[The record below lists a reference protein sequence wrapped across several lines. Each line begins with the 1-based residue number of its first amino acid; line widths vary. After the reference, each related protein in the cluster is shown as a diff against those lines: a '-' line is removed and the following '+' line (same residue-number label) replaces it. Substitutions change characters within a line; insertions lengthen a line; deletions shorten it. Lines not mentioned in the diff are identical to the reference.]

1 MPPAIHRYALQRK
14 KEGVGNR
21 TVNLAVLTLGN
32 LFRFAKKEAVF
43 SGKLPTEDWE
53 PLEYHPE
60 KQQLLSKEEIDHFCA
75 VALSKMEDGTP
86 RFKNGEMLVDAVR
99 FMSASGARV
108 SSAFALRWPDVD
120 WERRQLHLTRE
131 TKYSKAMVVD
141 FNEELEKLLKEMY
154 SRRQP
159 DTDAVFPGNR
169 SGKSESVG
177 PLRKTFE
184 MVCTAANLPK
194 FKFHSLRVYFISTCV
209 MAKIDLLTIASWVG
223 HADTVL
229 IGRVY
234 GHLNDSHKK
243 QEAQKLVFNSRTEQS
258 NLNTG
263 TLIDVSKMTAAE
275 LFQLMQ
281 QKIQNENGQAQ
292 ASGIKGRVKG

>member
-1 MPPAIHRYALQRK
+1 
-14 KEGVGNR
+14 
-21 TVNLAVLTLGN
+21 

-60 KQQLLSKEEIDHFCA
+60 KQQLLSKEEIDHFCT

-99 FMSASGARV
+99 FMSVSGARV

-120 WERRQLHLTRE
+120 WERRQIHLTRE
-131 TKYSKAMVVD
+131 TKYSKAIAID
-141 FNEELEKLLKEMY
+141 FNPELERLLKEMY
-154 SRRQP
+154 ARRQP
-159 DTDAVFPGNR
+159 DTDAVFPGIR
-169 SGKSESVG
+169 SDGSESVTS
-177 PLRKTFE
+177 LRKTFE
-184 MVCTAANLPK
+184 LVREAAKLPR
-194 FKFHSLRVYFISTCV
+194 FKFHSLRHYFISTCV
-209 MAKIDLLTIASWVG
+209 MAGIDLLTIASWVG
-223 HADTVL
+223 HGDTVL

-243 QEAQKLVFNSRTEQS
+243 LEAQKLVFNSRTEQS
-258 NLNTG
+258 KLNSG
-263 TLIDVSKMTAAE
+263 TLIDVNKMTAAE

-292 ASGIKGRVKG
+292 ASGTKRKVKQ